1 MNEPIN
7 IAIPNTAVEKMAA
20 IVAISRAI
28 ENVSKALISVQIDV
42 AVSNNTINGAE
53 AGITINTEDKL

>member
-1 MNEPIN
+1 MNKPIN
-7 IAIPNTAVEKMAA
+7 IALPNTAVEKMEA
-20 IVAISRAI
+20 IIAISRAI
-28 ENVSKALISVQIDV
+28 ENISKALISVQIDV